1 MSSKEKKGSAR
12 YRPVFLGLQIRRN
25 DFYTTEPGIA
35 NESAPLPELPDGS
48 VGRTFVKDSG
58 RWT

>member
-25 DFYTTEPGIA
+25 DFYTTEPGLRT
-35 NESAPLPELPDGS
+35 NPHEFYDLPCA
-48 VGRTFVKDSG
+48 
-58 RWT
+58 

>member
-25 DFYTTEPGIA
+25 DFYTTEPGLRT
-35 NESAPLPELPDGS
+35 NPHELYC
-48 VGRTFVKDSG
+48 TF
-58 RWT
+58 RAH